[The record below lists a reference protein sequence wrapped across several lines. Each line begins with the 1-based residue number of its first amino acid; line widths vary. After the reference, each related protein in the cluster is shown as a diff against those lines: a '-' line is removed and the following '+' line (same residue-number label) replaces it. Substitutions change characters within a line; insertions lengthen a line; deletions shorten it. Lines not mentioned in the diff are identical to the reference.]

1 MIGARPQPQQK
12 VPLPMSPAART
23 WLFIVLTIG
32 YLVAAHFAL
41 VHHSAPLA
49 AGATAALALLVVM
62 SIGGPHRAI
71 LRAIAA
77 ALGAALVLLI
87 ARGAPPVPLML
98 PPVLIPAGIAWT
110 FGRTLLPGRRPLV
123 ERFARG
129 FHAPAVPAP
138 QIIAYARRVTW
149 AWTLLLALVAAINLI
164 LVANLS
170 PRGLIELAGFMPRW
184 PVTPATF
191 VWFGNTGTYL
201 LIGGMLVLEF
211 VVRVWRFPDYRF
223 RNPLQFAR
231 EARARMPS
239 ILAALKTGEGN
250 G

>member
-1 MIGARPQPQQK
+1 
-12 VPLPMSPAART
+12 MSPAART
-23 WLFIVLTIG
+23 WLFIALTIG
-32 YLVAAHFAL
+32 YFVAAHLAL
-41 VHHSAPLA
+41 VHRSAPLA
-49 AGATAALALLVVM
+49 ALATAVLVLLVLA
-62 SIGGPHRAI
+62 SIRGPRRAV

-77 ALGAALVLLI
+77 ALGAAVVLLI

-110 FGRTLLPGRRPLV
+110 FGRTLLPGRTPLI

-138 QIIAYARRVTW
+138 EIIAYARRVTW
-149 AWTLLLALVAAINLI
+149 SWTLLLAGVAAINLF
-164 LVANLS
+164 LVVNLS
-170 PRGLIELAGFMPRW
+170 PSGLLELAGFAPRW
-184 PVTPATF
+184 PVEADTF

-201 LIGGMLVLEF
+201 LIGGMMVVEF
-211 VVRVWRFPDYRF
+211 AVRVWRFPDYRF

-231 EARARMPS
+231 EARARMPN
-239 ILAALKTGEGN
+239 IVAALKN